1 MAWAAAVFLA
11 VYLGFRWKAS
21 GLPPASNMWEY
32 TVAFG
37 WAVVL
42 FGRFVDWRFRAWG
55 LNLILLAGALVL
67 FGVAE
72 AAFSSKI
79 GLPHVHLQ
87 ANRHLLTL
95 HVSTM
100 LVAFGAFAV
109 AFAGGAGFLV
119 RRFAGGPKWLPADSV
134 LEAASNWAVA
144 LGFVFYTSGLA
155 FGSYWMYTLWGRY
168 WDWDAKA
175 ASSLV
180 AWLTYAAYFHARGR
194 RGWRGPTAP
203 LLLIAGFAT
212 VMFSYFGVNL
222 W

>member
-55 LNLILLAGALVL
+55 LNLILLVGALVL

-79 GLPHVHLQ
+79 GSTHVHLQ
-87 ANRHLLTL
+87 VKHLLAL

-109 AFAGGAGFLV
+109 ASAGAAGYLV
-119 RRFAGGPKWLPADSV
+119 QRFAGKPNWLPAKDV
-134 LEAASNWAVA
+134 LEAASSWAVA
-144 LGFVFYTSGLA
+144 VGFLFFTLGLA
-155 FGSYWMYTLWGRY
+155 VGSYWMYSLWGRY

-175 ASSLV
+175 SSSLV
-180 AWLTYAAYFHARGR
+180 AWLIYAAYFHARGR

-203 LLLIAGFAT
+203 LLLIAGFSA
-212 VMFSYFGVNL
+212 VLLSYFGVNL